1 MWGEIVNAPV
11 PAGKMAL
18 WGLGGP
24 SIAPRTAQTTLLID
38 PFFGEGVKKGW
49 ERAIPI
55 LVPPNSIHS
64 VDAVLASHHHIDHCH
79 EATLCAVLE
88 RTDAQLYGSL
98 SCIRKWQ
105 NWGFPEDRYTALAAG
120 DAITLGDI
128 NVRLFHA
135 EYWEDATAL
144 AFSFSHA
151 DRVVYYGGDT
161 LLFDGLAAAAPVNWA
176 LLSYAK
182 NSPDHPA
189 KLYMDDD
196 DIQRAIEALHADRTL
211 LMHWDLWQGTYID
224 PAPLI
229 ERLGEVG
236 IAAQILHQTDRVV
249 LE

>member
-1 MWGEIVNAPV
+1 MWDEIVNAPV
-11 PAGKMAL
+11 PAGRMVL

-24 SIAPRTAQTTLLID
+24 SIALRTTQTTLLID

-55 LVPPNSIHS
+55 LVPPDSIHR
-64 VDAVLASHHHIDHCH
+64 VDAVLSSHHHIDHWH
-79 EATLCAVLE
+79 EATLRAVLE
-88 RTDAQLYGSL
+88 HTDAQLYGSL

-105 NWGFPEDRYTALAAG
+105 SWGFQGNRYAALAAG
-120 DAITLGDI
+120 DAIALGDI
-128 NVRLFHA
+128 NVHLFHA
-135 EYWEDATAL
+135 EDWEDATAL

-161 LLFDGLAAAAPVNWA
+161 LLFDGLADAAPVNWA

-196 DIQRAIEALHADRTL
+196 DIQRAIEALQADRTL

-224 PAPLI
+224 PAPLT
-229 ERLGEVG
+229 ERLGEIG
-236 IAAQILHQTDRVV
+236 YTAQALHQGERLV
-249 LE
+249 LD